1 MNLCGVVR
9 LNGDFISTIA
19 ESLIGIKVLDLEQC
33 PDIRL
38 SDLQHLLTIKK
49 VSMPA
54 SEWSRDLNTGL

>member
-49 VSMPA
+49 VNA
-54 SEWSRDLNTGL
+54 GL